1 MVGVWLVRLVLWWWC
16 PAPLYI
22 IFFLGGPG
30 FRTLSVSM
38 VVSNLGRYLPPAEA
52 PNRGASRAAGRPN
65 MEPADGH
72 VPPFMSGPPRSR
84 SIPLGALGKGVLRT
98 ELLAPWAPH
107 PNGVGGHPGGTWA
120 HLSA

>member
-1 MVGVWLVRLVLWWWC
+1 MLFANAGS
-16 PAPLYI
+16 
-22 IFFLGGPG
+22 FFFGPG

-38 VVSNLGRYLPPAEA
+38 VVSNLGRYRPPAEA

-72 VPPFMSGPPRSR
+72 VPPLKSASALALHPPGHPGDGRPEDGASGT
-84 SIPLGALGKGVLRT
+84 LGAHPKG
-98 ELLAPWAPH
+98 AD
-107 PNGVGGHPGGTWA
+107 GHPGGTWA